1 MNVQVGEKQLEIK
14 TLKKVSSSSLIY
26 VFILPRFCFR
36 NTSHKCTLTRFL
48 LHIWDKSKTF
58 NISFLSLFSC
68 YYLCIC
74 LKYEATQRCNTQF
87 NKTSCV
93 KKVMIYY
100 DNCRDF
106 RQIRKNKVDSFRK
119 KKIFGKFEKNL
130 FVIQMRFFVD
140 DRLKPLSMVKHWIN
154 LPPFSLVISFSSSI
168 SNKLQSN

>member
-1 MNVQVGEKQLEIK
+1 M
-14 TLKKVSSSSLIY
+14 KKVSSSSLIY

-74 LKYEATQRCNTQF
+74 LKYEATQKRKKQF

-93 KKVMIYY
+93 KTVMIYY

-106 RQIRKNKVDSFRK
+106 RQIKTYKMDSFREK
-119 KKIFGKFEKNL
+119 KYQENLENNL
-130 FVIQMRFFVD
+130 FVTQTRFFVD
-140 DRLKPLSMVKHWIN
+140 DRIKPMVKHRIN